1 MTDMAELKVTI
12 TGGRRNLGEEMT
24 VALDGP
30 VIVGRSHSA
39 AIRFSNEEAD
49 VSGKHLEFAMEGGQ
63 LWVLNLK
70 RDIKVNGAV
79 LATGE
84 RRPVRSGDSFE
95 IGMRARFRI
104 DSVSG
109 VDVVEEDAPS
119 SATGATRAMTEGTF
133 ATATANPTMAT
144 RVATETVA
152 TRAASETEATCL
164 ADAANLPNDS
174 DETVALGLTD
184 DLPRDDR
191 PTEALTG
198 DGVTTTGSAA
208 STGGGETIALGGK
221 DGETNKIPQWLLDD
235 LNKKQRQKEAQ
246 KRRVRQSLLAVAI
259 IVFAG
264 VLGAIVYARWP
275 KAERTATVPVIAGS
289 DNPDIE
295 LYAVSDVRGKKL
307 MTVDYPRDGRMK
319 KSVLDGGRGIE
330 VLTYTG
336 RDRAI
341 PFRLRISQS
350 ASADELSR
358 SLAESAAAKL
368 SAAERTGFVF
378 RSPLEFPAGVYFF
391 EEVYPGSCPSP
402 RLLRGSPFYRSEYE
416 IVRAGVKWHG
426 VLIVFRDGD
435 RAFTLQR
442 EVVETEWERS
452 KNLLRTDP
460 NIGFDAEFLRER
472 WESPGRDGFIRGQ
485 DAVELRAHVAR
496 ELDMPASRTASWPRM
511 KRELDTL
518 VAMSWAKPD
527 ARRDALSLLGRFR
540 KIQDAKYVEF
550 RNEFDLALKAG
561 RDGTTRMESVRAD
574 CQRVFGVDTSD
585 RRFLLINNPENWS
598 CLIEP

>member
-12 TGGRRNLGEEMT
+12 TGGRKNLGEEMT

-39 AIRFSNEEAD
+39 SIRFSNEEAD
-49 VSGKHLEFAMEGGQ
+49 VSGKHLEFSVEGGQ
-63 LWVLNLK
+63 LLVRNLK

-84 RRPVRSGDSFE
+84 RRPVKSGDSFE
-95 IGMRARFRI
+95 IGARARFRI

-208 STGGGETIALGGK
+208 STGGGETIALDGK
-221 DGETNKIPQWLLDD
+221 DGGTSKIPQWLLDD

-246 KRRVRQSLLAVAI
+246 KRRMRQTMLAVAMLA
-259 IVFAG
+259 FGA
-264 VLGAIVYARWP
+264 VLGGIVYMRWP
-275 KAERTATVPVIAGS
+275 RAERWLTIPVLSGTEK
-289 DNPDIE
+289 PDVE
-295 LYAVSDVRGKKL
+295 QFVVTSPKGNAFV
-307 MTVDYPRDGRMK
+307 VDFPRDRRMK
-319 KSVLDGGRGIE
+319 KAELEGGRGID
-330 VLTYTG
+330 VSTFVG
-336 RDRAI
+336 KNRDV
-341 PFRLRISQS
+341 PFRLKLSRTSNT
-350 ASADELSR
+350 DELTR
-358 SLAESAAAKL
+358 SLVESAKVKIA
-368 SAAERTGFVF
+368 AAERSGFVF
-378 RSPLEFPAGVYFF
+378 RSPPEWPSGTYFF
-391 EEVYPGSCPSP
+391 ESEYPTSCKSP
-402 RLLRGSPFYRSEYE
+402 RLLRGTAFYRSEYE
-416 IVRAGVKWHG
+416 VVRNGLKMHG
-426 VLIVFRDGD
+426 VLIVFRDGEVSY
-435 RAFTLQR
+435 TLQR
-442 EVVETEWERS
+442 EIPESEWERGRI
-452 KNLLRTDP
+452 LLREDA
-460 NIGFDAEFLRER
+460 NILFYPEFLANR
-472 WESPGRDGFIRGQ
+472 WESPGVQGFVKGISEE
-485 DAVELRAHVAR
+485 AIAANLKAELS
-496 ELDMPASRTASWPRM
+496 MPISRVASWPRM

-518 VAMSWAKPD
+518 VAQSWAKSD
-527 ARRDALSLLGRFR
+527 RRAAALALLERFR
-540 KIQDAKYVEF
+540 KVQDAKYVEL
-550 RNEFDLALKAG
+550 RNEFELAKKLG
-561 RDGTTRMESVRAD
+561 RKGQTRMLSVRAD
-574 CQRVFGVDTSD
+574 CQRIFGSDPSD
-585 RRFLLINNPENWS
+585 RRFLLVNNPENWS
-598 CLIEP
+598 CLEEN